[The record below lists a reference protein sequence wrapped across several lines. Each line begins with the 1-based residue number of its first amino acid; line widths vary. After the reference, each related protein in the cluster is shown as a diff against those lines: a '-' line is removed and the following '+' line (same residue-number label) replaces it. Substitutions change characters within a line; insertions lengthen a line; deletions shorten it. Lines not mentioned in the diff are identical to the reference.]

1 MPERFRPASIL
12 GMIVRETTH
21 PVVEGAKLVSLDD
34 DAIEAWACAVD
45 AADLKPAA
53 HEMLAHLPGSREQLA
68 NLILLIDA
76 LNFCF
81 WSDDPIR
88 IQWRGQTYERFNAM
102 FVSLLLA
109 AKFEPRWF
117 RADYWLS
124 VPGAEIREILGGKG
138 QGQLLLLDERE
149 RIVRE
154 VASTLLERFDGQFAY
169 AVETVNGRAWPLAVL
184 LMTNFDSFRDVSNY
198 HGKAVYFL
206 KRAQICALDLSIA
219 WQTHGYNPL
228 DGAHELTAF
237 ADYRVP
243 QALRHLGILKLVPD
257 LATAVDDGEELA
269 RESDGE
275 IEIRAATIQAVERM
289 CLAASKCGKKAEI
302 WQIDWYLWLLS
313 HHEDVRVNHHRTR
326 TVFY

>member
-1 MPERFRPASIL
+1 
-12 GMIVRETTH
+12 MIVRETTH
-21 PVVEGAKLVSLDD
+21 AVVEGAKLVTLDD
-34 DAIEAWACAVD
+34 AAIEAWARAVD
-45 AADLKPAA
+45 AADLRPSA
-53 HEMLAHLPGSREQLA
+53 HDLLAHLPGSREQLA

-88 IQWRGQTYERFNAM
+88 IQWRGRTYQRFNAM
-102 FVSLLLA
+102 FISLLLA
-109 AKFEPRWF
+109 AKFEPRWC
-117 RADYWLS
+117 RADYWLD
-124 VPGAEIREILGGKG
+124 VPAKEISEVLGGKG
-138 QGQLLLLDERE
+138 QGRLLLLDERE
-149 RIVRE
+149 RIIRD
-154 VASTLLERFDGQFAY
+154 VARTLLERFDGQFAY
-169 AVETVNGRAWPLAVL
+169 AVESVNGRAWPLAVL

-219 WQTHGYNPL
+219 WQTHGFNPL
-228 DGAHELTAF
+228 DGAEDLTAF

-257 LATAVDDGEELA
+257 LAAAVDQGEELP

-275 IEIRAATIQAVERM
+275 IEIRAATIQAVDRM
-289 CLAASKCGKKAEI
+289 YAAVQKLGKKAEV